1 MVFMSEGKRSRL
13 SLTQRSEVWSRWKAG
28 QSLHEIGRAF
38 GKPHSCIRCLLLPR
52 GGIAP
57 ALRRRSRLALSRAE
71 REDISRG
78 IASGSSIREIARH
91 LDRAASTVSREVT
104 RHGGRPAYRAH
115 EADDQAWE
123 SALRPKKCL
132 LALHPRLREVV
143 ASKLILDWS
152 PEQIS
157 GWLKTQYPDD
167 QCMRVSHE
175 TVYRSLFIQA
185 RGVLKKELMD
195 HLRSKRRMRRSRYA
209 TVSGQS
215 RGQIVDAISIRERPP
230 EVEDRA
236 IPGHWEGDLL
246 GGAKNSY
253 IATLVE
259 RHSRFAMLIK
269 VSSKDTEVVVAT
281 LSRHVRKLP
290 ATLRRSLTWDRGL
303 EMAKHKAFT
312 VATDVKVYFCDPQS
326 PWQRGT
332 NENTNL
338 LLRQYFPRGT
348 DLSAYS
354 QAQLDQVAL
363 RLNQRPRKT
372 LGFQT
377 PASKLRA
384 SVASIV

>member
-1 MVFMSEGKRSRL
+1 MSEGKRSRL
-13 SLTQRSEVWSRWKAG
+13 SPTQRTAIWGRWKAG
-28 QSLHEIGRAF
+28 QSLHEIGRAY
-38 GKPHSCIRCLLLPR
+38 GKPHNSIRCLLLPR
-52 GGIAP
+52 GGIPP
-57 ALRRRSRLALSRAE
+57 AIRRRSRLALTRAE

-78 IASGSSIREIARH
+78 IASGTSIREIARH

-104 RHGGRPAYRAH
+104 RHGGRPVYRAH
-115 EADDQAWE
+115 EADEQAGELAW
-123 SALRPKKCL
+123 RPKKCL
-132 LALHPRLREVV
+132 LALHQRLREVV

-157 GWLKTQYPDD
+157 GWLKIPYPDD
-167 QCMRVSHE
+167 ESMRVSHE
-175 TVYRSLFIQA
+175 TIYRSLFIQA

-195 HLRSKRRMRRSRYA
+195 HLRSKRRMRRSRHA
-209 TVSGQS
+209 SVSGQS

-246 GGAKNSY
+246 SGAKNSH

-259 RHSRFAMLIK
+259 RHSRFAVLIK
-269 VSSKDTEVVVAT
+269 VPSKDTAVVVAA

-303 EMAKHKAFT
+303 EMAKHKTFT
-312 VATDVKVYFCDPQS
+312 VATDVKVYFCDPHS

-354 QAQLDQVAL
+354 QAQLDRVAL

-372 LGFQT
+372 LGFET
-377 PASKLRA
+377 PASRLQ
-384 SVASIV
+384 ASIASTV